1 MSRIAVVAGGT
12 GLVGRHLLTQLLDD
26 SRYERVIAVGRRS
39 PALTHARL
47 ETVKSDL
54 TDLGKIGS
62 KLAADDAYCCLG
74 TTLRAAGSKAAFEA
88 VDYHMV
94 VNFARAA
101 QVSGARRMFMV
112 SALSANPKSPIYY
125 SRVKGRAEQAL
136 RETGFDTLHIVQP
149 SLLMGERSEKRLG
162 EGLAQKLAPVF
173 NPLLMGRLA
182 KYRAIRADAVAAAL
196 LELSRRKDRGI
207 FVHTLPLPR

>member
-26 SRYERVIAVGRRS
+26 PQYEKVIAVGRRS

-149 SLLMGERSEKRLG
+149 SLLVGERSEKRLG

-196 LELSRRKDRGI
+196 LELSRRKDRGV

>member
-112 SALSANPKSPIYY
+112 SALSANPKSPVYY

-182 KYRAIRADAVAAAL
+182 KYRAIRADAVASAL
-196 LELSRRKDRGI
+196 LELSRRKDRGV

>member
-101 QVSGARRMFMV
+101 QVSGARRRFMV

-182 KYRAIRADAVAAAL
+182 KYRAIRADAVASAL
-196 LELSRRKDRGI
+196 LELSRRKDRGV

>member
-112 SALSANPKSPIYY
+112 SALSANPKSPVYY

-173 NPLLMGRLA
+173 NPLLTGRLA
-182 KYRAIRADAVAAAL
+182 KYRAIRADAVASAL
-196 LELSRRKDRGI
+196 LELSRRKDRGV

>member
-1 MSRIAVVAGGT
+1 MIRTAVVAGYT

-26 SRYERVIAVGRRS
+26 PRYAKVIAVGRRS
-39 PALTHARL
+39 PAVTHAQL
-47 ETVKSDL
+47 ETVTSDL
-54 TDLGKIGS
+54 ADLGKIATR
-62 KLAADDAYCCLG
+62 LTADDAFCCLG

-101 QVSGARRMFMV
+101 HAAGARRFFMV
-112 SALSANPKSPIYY
+112 SSLSADPRSPIYY

-149 SLLMGERSEKRLG
+149 SLLLGDRSEKRLG
-162 EGLAQKLAPVF
+162 EGLAQMLAPAL
-173 NPLLMGRLA
+173 NPLLLGRLA
-182 KYRAIRADAVAAAL
+182 KYRAVRAEDVAAAL
-196 LELSRRKDRGI
+196 LELSRREDRGV